1 MKSALRVPAF
11 LAFAATALVAR
22 SAAAAV
28 ISVSPADGTSG
39 YMKIET
45 AKPGDEVVLAPGT
58 YAFLVYLQQQAA
70 ANSPIYIH
78 SQDPTHPA
86 VVDLSSAS
94 GGLVDN
100 APGSYMAGDKARGCW
115 QLSGASSIHIDGIVF
130 QNCHAASNDS
140 AGIRYYNGTTD
151 LLITNCVF
159 KSNDNGLTGGTVG
172 SDNVT
177 QSQATVEW
185 SEFSE
190 NGNLAASASS
200 PTHNIY
206 IYGGSFTLRYSYLH
220 DPIQGQNLHCRAI
233 TSTIEYNWL
242 SRAKSYTGDLM
253 TNDDYANNP
262 TGSLSQSMTFR
273 GNVLFEGATPA
284 NGGQIW
290 ALYND
295 EASGSPVSFHITM
308 LYNTLVGAGGHAALV
323 HLSNADGTT
332 MSAELDNN
340 LVFGTT
346 VATLVEDAQHATVT
360 GSNNWLQT
368 GTPTG
373 GLTASVLGSDPG
385 FNSAGSDD
393 FVPLASSPCVG
404 AANVAVSGLPVA
416 EYYENET
423 VARMYRVRAS
433 AKDIGAFEHDTMGS
447 GIGPYGSV
455 DGGVVATIGSTTTDA
470 GTTDAAAT
478 DAGATGTGATVVG
491 VVDSGSIA
499 MGRDA
504 QSNDV
509 GPVEAAPEDAAGMV
523 PDAANGRGDGGARA
537 TASSSGC
544 SCRVG
549 AGAHAAASQSWGAVG
564 LAALL
569 FRQRRRTCGR
579 EEA

>member
-1 MKSALRVPAF
+1 MKSAFRLPAS
-11 LAFAATALVAR
+11 LAFAAAALVAR

-28 ISVSPADGTSG
+28 IAVSPADGTSA
-39 YMKIET
+39 YTKIEA

-58 YAFLVYLQQQAA
+58 YAFRVYLQQQASA
-70 ANSPIYIH
+70 KSPIYIH

-86 VVDLSSAS
+86 IVDLSSAS

-100 APGSYMAGDKARGCW
+100 APGSYTAGDKARGCW

-151 LLITNCVF
+151 FLITNSVF
-159 KSNDNGLTGGTVG
+159 KSNDNGLTGGTLG

-233 TSTIEYNWL
+233 TSTIEYNWM

-262 TGSLSQSMTFR
+262 IGSLSQSMTFR

-340 LVFGTT
+340 LVSGTT
-346 VATLVEDAQHATVT
+346 VATLVEDAQHATVS

-368 GTPTG
+368 GTPTA
-373 GLTASVLGSDPG
+373 GLTASVLGADPG
-385 FNSAGSDD
+385 FNSAGADD

-423 VARMYRVRAS
+423 IARMYRVRAS
-433 AKDIGAFEHDTMGS
+433 AKDIGAFEHDTMGP

-455 DGGVVATIGSTTTDA
+455 DDGGVGTMGAATTDA
-470 GTTDAAAT
+470 GTTDAGATDAGTTDAGTT
-478 DAGATGTGATVVG
+478 DAGATLVGAG
-491 VVDSGSIA
+491 DSGSMA
-499 MGRDA
+499 TVGDA
-504 QSNDV
+504 QSSDV
-509 GPVEAAPEDAAGMV
+509 GPVAVAPEDAAGMP
-523 PDAANGRGDGGARA
+523 PDVQNVRGDGEAGAPS
-537 TASSSGC
+537 SSSGC

-549 AGAHAAASQSWGAVG
+549 AGNHLASQSWGAVG

-569 FRQRRRTCGR
+569 WRRRR
-579 EEA
+579 RM